1 MTSPQESSRIAP
13 ARNTTLFL
21 IILAFF
27 FVSGACGLLYQV
39 VWTRKLVLLF
49 GTTSYAVSTVLSI
62 FFMGLALGSLWGG
75 RLADKHPHPLRL
87 YGIFEIIIGIWAFL
101 FIVFIGVGESAV
113 VEILKAVGPSYT
125 LGIALRALMAAL
137 FLLVPVTLMG
147 ATLPLLARFVTAYGP
162 VQGLRLGGLYS
173 FNTFG
178 AVAGCMVTGFALL
191 AKFGYTKTTFIGAT
205 LNVVIGIL
213 AIAMSRRVEKETA
226 ADTLPGHED
235 KQESAAH
242 HDRVT
247 PTIALMVI
255 AAFAIS
261 GFCFLALEVLWTRLL
276 TILFLG
282 TTYAFTTMLTSV
294 LCGIALGSSVASLI
308 IDRIRDRVAAYGF
321 IQALTG
327 IACLLMLMI
336 FPLLPDMLRSAQMS
350 TGLDWGAMA
359 FRKFLLAFSV
369 LLIPTFLF
377 GMSFPFAVRIVAA
390 SPLNLGKSIGRVYS
404 ANTFGGVIGSL
415 IGGFVIIPLLGTHS
429 GIVILSILLA
439 ASGFLLIG
447 ASANAPRRR
456 KGILAAL
463 CSVGLALTI
472 VYMPDD
478 VSRSMN
484 DWFVPEDHEIVHYT
498 EGIEGTV
505 MVTGPASGKKGSD
518 RVLWI
523 NAVQAT
529 ASIEKGVKMNRFQG
543 VLPLFFDRPLNNAL
557 FMCFGSGVTAG
568 TLALSPFDQ
577 IDTVEISADVFESAR
592 HFKADNF
599 DVLNNDR
606 INAIT
611 DDGRNYLLTT
621 DKKYDLITF
630 EPMPL
635 ALSGVSTFYTRE
647 YYELCLAHLS
657 EEGIVSQWIPLH
669 NGLSI
674 EVVQSLMKTFT
685 EVFPEVSAW
694 FINADMFLIGSKT
707 PQTVQYAAVENL
719 LAETPILEE
728 GLKNVYLRDV
738 TELMA
743 TFFMTKENLEA
754 FAKGAAV
761 MTDDLPWAEFL
772 APKMIFSRNTK
783 DLLVALEQY
792 RQSPLEIVRGE
803 GQADWPAIQ
812 DSIRLRHAAHIQDY
826 QGLKVYYGD
835 IIMATPEAEFRKSLE
850 IDPNDYNAQYY
861 LSEILVNKGKIFLR
875 WGDKMDQVFELLLEA
890 RKHAPY
896 RQDVHKVLGDAY
908 FEIGDFDSAKAS
920 YQEHIRLGGTDPLAK
935 KRLNDPSPSKK
946 ESK

>member
-1 MTSPQESSRIAP
+1 MTSSAAPNLLASARSRG
-13 ARNTTLFL
+13 LFL
-21 IILAFF
+21 TVLAFF

-62 FFMGLALGSLWGG
+62 FFLGLALGSLWGG
-75 RLADKHPHPLRL
+75 RLADRNPQPLRL
-87 YGIFEIIIGIWAFL
+87 YGIFEIIIGIWALL
-101 FIVFIGVGESAV
+101 FITFIGVGESAV
-113 VEILKAVGPSYT
+113 VGILKAVGPSYG
-125 LGIALRALMAAL
+125 LGIALRGIMAAL

-173 FNTFG
+173 LNTFG
-178 AVAGCMVTGFALL
+178 AVAGCMFTGFMLL
-191 AKFGYTKTTFIGAT
+191 AAFGYTKTTFIGAS
-205 LNVVIGIL
+205 LNLVIGIL
-213 AIAMSRRVEKETA
+213 AIILSGRTEKSSTPETKS
-226 ADTLPGHED
+226 GE
-235 KQESAAH
+235 EREENSSV
-242 HDRVT
+242 HDDAVT
-247 PTIALMVI
+247 PTVALMVI
-255 AAFAIS
+255 AAFAVS

-282 TTYAFTTMLTSV
+282 TTYAFTTMLASV
-294 LCGIALGSSVASLI
+294 LCGIALGSTVASLM
-308 IDRIRDRVAAYGF
+308 IDRLKDRVAAYGF

-327 IACLLMLMI
+327 FACLLMLMV

-359 FRKFLLAFSV
+359 FRKFLLSFSV

-377 GMSFPFAVRIVAA
+377 GMSFPFAVRIVAG

-404 ANTFGGVIGSL
+404 ANTFGGVAGSL
-415 IGGFVIIPLLGTHS
+415 IGGFVMIPLFGTHN
-429 GIVILSILLA
+429 GIAILAVVLA

-447 ASANAPRRR
+447 ASGSATLKR
-456 KGILAAL
+456 KGILAAV
-463 CSVGLALTI
+463 CSVTLAATI

-484 DWFVPEDHEIVHYT
+484 DWFVPKDHEVVYYT

-505 MVTGPASGKKGSD
+505 MVTGPTSGRIDSD

-543 VLPLFFDRPLNNAL
+543 VLPLFFDRKLDNAL

-568 TLALSPFDQ
+568 TLALSPFEQ
-577 IDTVEISADVFESAR
+577 IDTVEISRDVLESAQY
-592 HFKADNF
+592 FKTDNF
-599 DVLNNDR
+599 DVLSNDR
-606 INAIT
+606 INPII

-621 DKKYDLITF
+621 DKQYDLITF

-657 EEGIVSQWIPLH
+657 EEGLVSQWIPLH

-674 EVVQSLMKTFT
+674 AIIKSLMKTFAD
-685 EVFPEVSAW
+685 VFPEVSVW
-694 FINADMFLIGSKT
+694 FINADMFFIGSKT
-707 PQTVQYAAVENL
+707 PQTVRYSAVEKVL
-719 LAETPILEE
+719 SETPALKE
-728 GLKNVYLRDV
+728 GLDNVYLRDV

-754 FAKGAAV
+754 FTEDAEV
-761 MTDDLPWAEFL
+761 MTDDQPWAEFL
-772 APKMIFSRNTK
+772 APKMIYSRNTK
-783 DLLVALEQY
+783 DLFVALEEY
-792 RQSPLEIVRGE
+792 RQSPLEIVHTEDEPERAAVE
-803 GQADWPAIQ
+803 E
-812 DSIRLRHAAHIQDY
+812 SIRLRHAAHMQDL

-835 IIMATPEAEFRKSLE
+835 LIMATPEAEFRKSLE

-861 LSEILVNKGKIFLR
+861 ISEVLVNKGKIFLR
-875 WGDKMDQVFELLLEA
+875 WGDKMDEVFELLLEA
-890 RKHAPY
+890 RDVAPY

-908 FEIGDFDSAKAS
+908 FEVGDFESAKLS
-920 YQEHIRLGGTDPLAK
+920 YREHIRLGGTDPHAK
-935 KRLNDPSPSKK
+935 ERLNAPDPPKNDLK
-946 ESK
+946 